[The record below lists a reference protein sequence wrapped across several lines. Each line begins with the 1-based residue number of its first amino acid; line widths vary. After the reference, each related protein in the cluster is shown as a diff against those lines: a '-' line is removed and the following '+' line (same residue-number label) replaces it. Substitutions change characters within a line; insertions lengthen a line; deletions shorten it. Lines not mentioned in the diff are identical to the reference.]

1 METHSRAMVLGVWE
15 GLLLCYLV
23 DSSKSSS
30 SSMPVESAFERYTNM
45 LGTGLAFGVGG
56 RLFLDY
62 TTTGD
67 VEVLA
72 RGVVGMT
79 VGVLVGEFARSA
91 LLSFTDPAPVV
102 SELKRKHTRRRV
114 HTDEEVLEGNVPR
127 DAVREL
133 LPALTAAPIAH
144 TTRTTNTIPHTSSS
158 SSRSRP
164 RVVTTTTTTATEPIP
179 VAVLNGAPAALPAPP
194 VRVLSAGVTRDM
206 LRAGRRNIGANP
218 NPINANGTEEDP
230 DSERALERD
239 VTAAESQR
247 RVLQEEREWARA
259 KGDAARSAELDAE
272 IKRYKA
278 LSAELEARLKKRR
291 STVFCEYLSVLIFQ
305 FHGYPGDFLFFGLNF
320 HSWSTSLPRVF

>member
-1 METHSRAMVLGVWE
+1 M
-15 GLLLCYLV
+15 
-23 DSSKSSS
+23 
-30 SSMPVESAFERYTNM
+30 
-45 LGTGLAFGVGG
+45 
-56 RLFLDY
+56 
-62 TTTGD
+62 
-67 VEVLA
+67 
-72 RGVVGMT
+72 
-79 VGVLVGEFARSA
+79 
-91 LLSFTDPAPVV
+91 
-102 SELKRKHTRRRV
+102 
-114 HTDEEVLEGNVPR
+114 
-127 DAVREL
+127 
-133 LPALTAAPIAH
+133 
-144 TTRTTNTIPHTSSS
+144 
-158 SSRSRP
+158 
-164 RVVTTTTTTATEPIP
+164 
-179 VAVLNGAPAALPAPP
+179 AVLNGAPAALPAPP

>member
-1 METHSRAMVLGVWE
+1 METHSRAMVLGIWE

-23 DSSKSSS
+23 ESSKSSLS
-30 SSMPVESAFERYTNM
+30 PSESTFDIYTNI

-62 TTTGD
+62 STTGD
-67 VEVLA
+67 VEILA

-79 VGVLVGEFARSA
+79 VGVLVGEFARHA
-91 LLSFTDPAPVV
+91 LLSYTDSYSNGGT
-102 SELKRKHTRRRV
+102 SELKRKHTRRRI
-114 HTDEEVLEGNVPR
+114 HTDEEVVEGNVPR
-127 DAVREL
+127 EAVRAL
-133 LPALTAAPIAH
+133 LPAIVATPPPGIAQ
-144 TTRTTNTIPHTSSS
+144 TTTTTTDARAHHHHHHRSS

-164 RVVTTTTTTATEPIP
+164 RVITTTTTTATEPIP
-179 VAVLNGAPAALPAPP
+179 IPILNAPAAAAGPAR
-194 VRVLSAGVTRDM
+194 VGVLSAGVTRDM

-218 NPINANGTEEDP
+218 NPRNAQGGEEDP
-230 DSERALERD
+230 DSEQALERD

-278 LSAELEARLKKRR
+278 LSAELEARLKRRR
-291 STVFCEYLSVLIFQ
+291 STVYCEFLSS
-305 FHGYPGDFLFFGLNF
+305 LFFLSCIF
-320 HSWSTSLPRVF
+320 LLFYLFSHHSI